1 MEQHVA
7 SLLAIAV
14 LAVLAP
20 LASRAIGRLVRVPVV
35 VFELALGILAGPS
48 LLNLIQPG
56 EVVSTLSEFGL
67 ALLFFVA
74 GTEIQASALRGRTG
88 QRAWMGWF
96 VSVIAGV
103 AVGWLLVPGEPAVII
118 GIALTSTALGTLLPI
133 LRDAGEMKTPF
144 GKAVSALGTVGE
156 FGPLIAISVFLGG
169 RNPGVA
175 TLVLLL
181 FAVIAGFAV
190 WFAMRVPK
198 GRLHE
203 IVSATLHTSGQFAV
217 RAMFLIIA
225 VLVALSIV
233 LQIDLLLGAFT
244 AGVVWRLAMREAAE
258 SDQKAVESKV
268 EGIAFG
274 FFVPIFFI
282 YTGVTFDLQALI
294 DDPGLLA
301 YVALAL
307 LAMLVVRGIP
317 STIVAEP
324 GATLRERASLLLMGS
339 TGLPIIVAVTSIG
352 VSEKILTTAHAAIL
366 VGAGMLSVLIF
377 PLVAM
382 GLRGESPRQ
391 IGPFPQDDD
400 VA

>member
-1 MEQHVA
+1 MEEHVA
-7 SLLAIAV
+7 SLLAIAI

-20 LASRAIGRLVRVPVV
+20 LAARGIGRFVRVPVV
-35 VFELALGILAGPS
+35 VFELALGIVAGPS
-48 LLNLIQPG
+48 LLGLIQPG
-56 EVVSTLSEFGL
+56 EVVATLSEFGL

-74 GTEIQASALRGRTG
+74 GTEIQASVLRGRTG

-103 AVGWLLVPGEPAVII
+103 AVGWLLVPGETAVII
-118 GIALTSTALGTLLPI
+118 GIALASTALGTLLPI
-133 LRDAGEMKTPF
+133 LRDAAELHTPF
-144 GKAVSALGTVGE
+144 GKAVTALGTVGE
-156 FGPLIAISVFLGG
+156 FGPLVAISVFLGG
-169 RNPGVA
+169 RNPGIA

-181 FAVIAGFAV
+181 FAVVAGFAV
-190 WFAMRVPK
+190 WFAMRVPQ

-203 IVSATLHTSGQFAV
+203 MVSSSLHTSGQFAV
-217 RAMFLIIA
+217 RAMFLVIA
-225 VLVALSIV
+225 ALVGLSVL
-233 LQIDLLLGAFT
+233 LQIDMLLGAFT

-258 SDQKAVESKV
+258 RDREAVESKI

-274 FFVPIFFI
+274 LFVPIFFI

-307 LAMLVVRGIP
+307 LALLVVRGIP
-317 STIVAEP
+317 STIVAAP
-324 GATLRERASLLLMGS
+324 GATIRERASFLLMGA
-339 TGLPIIVAVTSIG
+339 TGLPVIVAVTSIG
-352 VSEKILTTAHAAIL
+352 VSEKIMTTAHAAIL

-382 GLRGESPRQ
+382 GLRGETPERLR
-391 IGPFPQDDD
+391 GMPLEDD
-400 VA
+400 AA